1 MKRIILIF
9 TLIIISCK
17 PNDKTDQKDRN
28 QTYAMYGIMV
38 GKYGLSS
45 ELLQKEIYATVNK
58 FDLVENTES
67 RIYDSLTVQYYKYLE
82 KVFHQIEE
90 ITAVDLPGDYIGELS
105 NKKHVNNLFFIKDNY
120 SNLGMEYLSKRE
132 EYKNQILNLVKD
144 NSLAF
149 RISKFL
155 NNDNETVRD
164 GEEISHLDFYFKDLP
179 PISVMAYLKYNQ
191 YSILEFENEFIKN
204 QLINN

>member
-58 FDLVENTES
+58 FDLVENKES

>member
-58 FDLVENTES
+58 FDLVENKES

-149 RISKFL
+149 RTSKFL